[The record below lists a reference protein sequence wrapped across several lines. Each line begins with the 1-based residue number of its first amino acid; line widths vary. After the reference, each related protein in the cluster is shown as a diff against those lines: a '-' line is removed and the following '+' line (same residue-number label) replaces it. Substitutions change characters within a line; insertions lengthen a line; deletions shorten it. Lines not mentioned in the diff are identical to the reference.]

1 MLKVRDLV
9 VAYGGIEALKGISID
24 VPEGQIVTLIGA
36 NGAGK
41 STLLRTIM
49 GLEKPRS
56 GSVEYNE
63 ENLKG
68 LNSQHIVTRGITLV
82 PEGRRVFPNLT
93 VLENLRIGAY
103 LRKDEDG
110 ILKDIQ
116 RIYELFPRLEERN
129 WQMAGTLSGGEQQM
143 LALGRALMC
152 RPKLIM
158 MDEPSLGLAPLVI
171 KEIFNI
177 IRRINE
183 SGTTVLLVE
192 QNANMAL
199 KVAHHAYVL
208 ETGRIKMEGVLGEKE
223 KVRIKVSAAC
233 RQRKTCRLYFY
244 VHTASGGGNPGH
256 ASFGS

>member
-1 MLKVRDLV
+1 
-9 VAYGGIEALKGISID
+9 
-24 VPEGQIVTLIGA
+24 
-36 NGAGK
+36 
-41 STLLRTIM
+41 M

-110 ILKDIQ
+110 ILNDIQ

-143 LALGRALMC
+143 LALPQTDHDG
-152 RPKLIM
+152 
-158 MDEPSLGLAPLVI
+158 
-171 KEIFNI
+171 
-177 IRRINE
+177 
-183 SGTTVLLVE
+183 
-192 QNANMAL
+192 
-199 KVAHHAYVL
+199 
-208 ETGRIKMEGVLGEKE
+208 
-223 KVRIKVSAAC
+223 
-233 RQRKTCRLYFY
+233 
-244 VHTASGGGNPGH
+244 
-256 ASFGS
+256 